1 MSGVKRVL
9 RNGQVKHSGRLFGNL
24 DRRRV
29 KLKFA
34 ALSIKRGDEYK
45 RDSPLYFKVFMV
57 DFYHL
62 IQLSLKYSLTE
73 K

>member
-24 DRRRV
+24 DRWRV

-34 ALSIKRGDEYK
+34 VLSIKRGDEYK
-45 RDSPLYFKVFMV
+45 RDSPVYG
-57 DFYHL
+57 
-62 IQLSLKYSLTE
+62 
-73 K
+73 

>member
-45 RDSPLYFKVFMV
+45 RDSPLYLKVFMV

>member
-24 DRRRV
+24 DRWRV
-29 KLKFA
+29 KVKFA
-34 ALSIKRGDEYK
+34 VLSVKRGYEYK
-45 RDSPLYFKVFMV
+45 RDSPVYLKVFMV

-62 IQLSLKYSLTE
+62 IQLSFNYSLKE